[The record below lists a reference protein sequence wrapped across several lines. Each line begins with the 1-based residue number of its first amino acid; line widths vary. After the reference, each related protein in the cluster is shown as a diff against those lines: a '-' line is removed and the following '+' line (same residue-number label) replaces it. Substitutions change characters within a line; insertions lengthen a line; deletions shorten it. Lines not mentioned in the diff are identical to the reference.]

1 MRPDNQTPEI
11 EQISGS
17 GANAIVA
24 EPLRVGAEPPATRI
38 AARSPGQIAWSR
50 LREDRV
56 ALAGA
61 VFIVLLIIF
70 ALAAPLVASLTG
82 HQKDDQDTVLGLDDN
97 GLPLGPL
104 VNGYVVGSDQLG
116 RDLLVRA
123 AYGARTSLIIGV
135 TATFLTLAVSLIA
148 GIVAGYFGGWVDGG
162 ISRVIDVIAA
172 FPFLLFAIAM
182 SKVLGASLPT
192 VIFVIAFFSWFYT
205 ARVFRSEI
213 LALREREFVE
223 AARALGASN
232 MRIMTK
238 HLFPHLIG
246 SLIVYGT
253 LTISASIGFE
263 AALSFLGFGLPASY
277 PSWGRMIADAVP
289 GGRYHLAPMMM
300 VVPGTLLFLTVLAF
314 NLLGDGLRDA
324 FDPRGGGR

>member
-1 MRPDNQTPEI
+1 MQRGNEGSEV
-11 EQISGS
+11 EQVSGS
-17 GANAIVA
+17 GANALVA
-24 EPLRVGAEPPATRI
+24 EPMHVGAEPIETRV
-38 AARSPGQIAWSR
+38 AARSPGQIAWAR
-50 LREDRV
+50 LRQDRV
-56 ALAGA
+56 AIAGA

-70 ALAAPLVASLTG
+70 ALCAPLVASATG
-82 HQKDDQDTVLGLDDN
+82 HQKDDQDTVFGLDDN

-104 VNGYVVGSDQLG
+104 VNGYVFGSDQLG

-135 TATFLTLAVSLIA
+135 TATFLTLTVALIA
-148 GIVAGYFGGWVDGG
+148 GIVAGYFGGWVDGA

-192 VIFVIAFFSWFYT
+192 VVFVIAFFSWFYT

-232 MRIMTK
+232 FRIMTK

-277 PSWGRMIADAVP
+277 PSWGRMISDAVP

-300 VVPGTLLFLTVLAF
+300 VVPE
-314 NLLGDGLRDA
+314 RSCS
-324 FDPRGGGR
+324 

>member
-1 MRPDNQTPEI
+1 MRPDNQGGEVG
-11 EQISGS
+11 QVA
-17 GANAIVA
+17 GAGALVA
-24 EPLRVGAEPPATRI
+24 EPPLPVGAPPARRG

-50 LREDRV
+50 LRRDRV

-61 VFIVLLIIF
+61 VFIVILVIF
-70 ALAAPLVASLTG
+70 ALCAPLFESLTG
-82 HQKDDQDTVLGLDDN
+82 HNKDDQDTLLGLDDN

-104 VNGYVVGSDQLG
+104 TNGYSVGSDQLG

-123 AYGARTSLIIGV
+123 AFGARTSLIIGV
-135 TATFLTLAVSLIA
+135 TATVLTLSVALVA
-148 GIVAGYFGGWVDGG
+148 GIVAGYFGGWVDGA
-162 ISRVIDVIAA
+162 ISRFIDVVAA

-192 VIFVIAFFSWFYT
+192 VVFVIAFFSWFYT

-213 LALREREFVE
+213 LALREREFIE

-232 MRIMTK
+232 YRIMTK

-277 PSWGRMIADAVP
+277 PSWGRMISDAVP